1 MSLPDEPVEWHY
13 CEYYFDWE
21 AEIGTYCAKVAKY
34 GGEERWWW
42 EVHLMEWTHKD
53 ELYASLFSG
62 KCYSLEEAK
71 KTAETKAREMQAL
84 AGK

>member
-1 MSLPDEPVEWHY
+1 MSLPNEPVEWLY
-13 CEYYFDWE
+13 LDYYGDWE
-21 AEIGTYCAKVAKY
+21 AEIGTYVAKVTKY
-34 GGEERWWW
+34 GSEMKWLW

-62 KCYSLEEAK
+62 KCYSEEEAK
-71 KTAETKAREMQAL
+71 EMATKKALEMQSP